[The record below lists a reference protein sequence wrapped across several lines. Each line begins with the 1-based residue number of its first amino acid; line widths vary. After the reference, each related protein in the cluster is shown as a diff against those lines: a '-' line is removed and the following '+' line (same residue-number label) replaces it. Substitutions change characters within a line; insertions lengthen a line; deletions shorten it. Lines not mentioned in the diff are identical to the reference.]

1 MEDMQ
6 MYDFD
11 EIMTTDPEI
20 ADAIKAEMER
30 QNSHIELIASENWV
44 SKAVMAAMGSPL
56 TNKYAEGYPGKRYY
70 GGCQCVD
77 VVEDLARERA
87 KKLFGCEYANVQ
99 PHSGAQANMA
109 VFFAILD
116 PGDTYM
122 GMNLDHGGHLTH
134 GSPVNMSGK
143 YYNVVPYGVN
153 DEGVIDYDKV
163 LEIAK
168 ECKPKMIV
176 AGASAY
182 ARTIDFKRFREI
194 ADEVGAYLMVD
205 MAHIAGLVAAGLHP
219 SPIPY
224 AHVTTTTTHK
234 TLRGPRGGMILSS
247 NEMNEKFNFNKAV
260 FPGIQGGP
268 LMHVIAAKAVCFKE
282 ALQPEFKEYQK
293 QILKNAKALCEGLKK
308 RGVKIVSGDTHNH
321 LMLVDLTEK
330 NVSGKELEKRLDDAH
345 ITCNKNTIP
354 NDPRSPFVT
363 SGVRLGTPAVTT
375 RGMKEEDMDKIAEI
389 IAMVI
394 ESEDNVEAG
403 RKMAAELT
411 EKYPLC

>member
-1 MEDMQ
+1 

-20 ADAIKAEMER
+20 ANAIKAEMER

-77 VVEDLARERA
+77 IVEELARERA
-87 KKLFGCEYANVQ
+87 KELFGCEYANVQ

-109 VFFAILD
+109 VFFAILQ

-168 ECKPKMIV
+168 ECRPKMIV

-308 RGVKIVSGDTHNH
+308 RGVKIVSGDTNNH

>member
-1 MEDMQ
+1 

-11 EIMTTDPEI
+11 EIRTTDPEI
-20 ADAIKAEMER
+20 ADVIKAEMER

-77 VVEDLARERA
+77 VAEDLARERA
-87 KKLFGCEYANVQ
+87 KKLFGCEYVNVQ

-109 VFFAILD
+109 VFFAILQ

-143 YYNVVPYGVN
+143 YFHVVPYGVN

-293 QILKNAKALCEGLKK
+293 QVVKNAKALCEGLKK
-308 RGVKIVSGDTHNH
+308 RGVKIVSGDTDNH

-403 RKMAAELT
+403 KKMAAELT
-411 EKYPLC
+411 VKYPLC

>member
-1 MEDMQ
+1 

-11 EIMTTDPEI
+11 EIMTTDREV

-56 TNKYAEGYPGKRYY
+56 TNKYAEGYPGRRYY

-87 KKLFGCEYANVQ
+87 KELFGCEYANVQ

-109 VFFAILD
+109 VFFAILE
-116 PGDTYM
+116 PGDTFM

-143 YYNVVPYGVN
+143 YFNVVPYGVN
-153 DEGVIDYDKV
+153 DDGVIDYDEV
-163 LEIAK
+163 RRIAL
-168 ECKPKMIV
+168 ECKPKLIV

-247 NEMNEKFNFNKAV
+247 NEMNEKFNFNKAI

-268 LMHVIAAKAVCFKE
+268 LMHVIAAKAVCFK
-282 ALQPEFKEYQK
+282 
-293 QILKNAKALCEGLKK
+293 
-308 RGVKIVSGDTHNH
+308 
-321 LMLVDLTEK
+321 
-330 NVSGKELEKRLDDAH
+330 
-345 ITCNKNTIP
+345 
-354 NDPRSPFVT
+354 
-363 SGVRLGTPAVTT
+363 
-375 RGMKEEDMDKIAEI
+375 
-389 IAMVI
+389 
-394 ESEDNVEAG
+394 
-403 RKMAAELT
+403 
-411 EKYPLC
+411 